1 MSSITARRAAL
12 ASSATEAPLRRSP
25 RRGARARAFLAEFRE
40 AAWSGA
46 TGDLRV
52 GLWDH
57 SYSYCVFV
65 HIVMPFLRLFDTF
78 KLLCEFRGGG
88 RRVAAG
94 CTVSVCK
101 SAHVRLL
108 LTQRL
113 CYMSARRDGE
123 QNQGEGSF
131 ISNTGWGRY
140 DGAFKGERPTQVT
153 K

>member
-1 MSSITARRAAL
+1 MHSWQNFARQLGAAQL
-12 ASSATEAPLRRSP
+12 VICEWVCGIIRTPTVSLCIS
-25 RRGARARAFLAEFRE
+25 
-40 AAWSGA
+40 
-46 TGDLRV
+46 V
-52 GLWDH
+52 
-57 SYSYCVFV
+57 
-65 HIVMPFLRLFDTF
+65 IPFLRLFDTF